1 MKNHLNILLV
11 AVAIVLTAGVVVS
24 CSDDDLD
31 ATIFN
36 TDPSQDYLDR
46 TQATFPLDTFIKA
59 NYLEPYNVQFIYR
72 YNDKGTDMTKNLTPA
87 SYDKSVDLAVLT
99 KYLWYDVYNTVSG
112 SQVFLKT
119 YSPRIIQLTGSKN
132 YNPSQ
137 GTEVLGDASS
147 GVKINFYNVNN
158 LNVSDISMMNE
169 YFFKTMHHEFAHIL
183 DQTYLHPTS
192 FNTLSQGHYDASGW
206 SDRPDSLSAG
216 SGFTSSYASSSYTED
231 WAETMANYI
240 TRDTV
245 SWQNLLNTASYD
257 WDTYELGGSDDYNDS
272 LIHYNQA
279 EPTTIVTAIVD
290 GQEITQ
296 DVFWLIRGN
305 IDPVYTDATGRQFMT
320 NPNATRDS
328 IYYNLREHGVSAFEV
343 MGYLNSTTG
352 GKYNIYRK
360 MIARDANGFPI
371 PTADWGLSYTHTSG
385 IVGSDVILQ
394 KVELVRN
401 YLQEHY
407 NLSLDALRKEVQ
419 TRTYI
424 TNSDGS
430 FVYDQYG
437 DVMNKLTQV
446 QSSGQTLIDEL
457 RQQVY
462 QFNSLV
468 QH

>member
-46 TQATFPLDTFIKA
+46 TQATFPLDTFIKV

-119 YSPRIIQLTGSKN
+119 YTPRIIQLTGSKN

-158 LNVSDISMMNE
+158 LNVNDISMMNE

-257 WDTYELGGSDDYNDS
+257 WDTYELGSSSDYSDS
-272 LIHYNQA
+272 LRHYNQA
-279 EPTTIVTAIVD
+279 GPSTRYVTD
-290 GQEITQ
+290 STGQRHAVEY
-296 DVFWLIRGN
+296 F
-305 IDPVYTDATGRQFMT
+305 AS
-320 NPNATRDS
+320 ARDS
-328 IYYNLREHGVSAFEV
+328 IYYNLREHGVSVFEV
-343 MGYLNSTTG
+343 MGYLNTTTG

-360 MIARDANGFPI
+360 MIARDANDLPI
-371 PTADWGLSYTHTSG
+371 PTADWNITYTHTSG
-385 IVGSDVILQ
+385 IVGRDVILQ

-437 DVMNKLTQV
+437 DVQNKLTQV

-462 QFNSLV
+462 QFNSLI
-468 QH
+468 QQ

>member
-11 AVAIVLTAGVVVS
+11 AVAALFATGATVS
-24 CSDDDLD
+24 CSDDDDLG

-46 TQATFPLDTFIKA
+46 TQATFPLDTFLKV

-87 SYDKSVDLAVLT
+87 TYDKSVDLAVLT
-99 KYLWYDVYNTVSG
+99 KYLWYDVYNKVSG
-112 SQVFLKT
+112 GTDFLKQ
-119 YSPRIIQLTGSKN
+119 YSPRVIQLTGSKN
-132 YNPSQ
+132 YNPTQ

-158 LNVSDISMMNE
+158 LDTSKISMMNE

-257 WDTYELGGSDDYNDS
+257 WDSYELGKSSDYDDS
-272 LIHYNQA
+272 IRIYQSAGPSHRY
-279 EPTTIVTAIVD
+279 VTENGRRV
-290 GQEITQ
+290 QITY
-296 DVFWLIRGN
+296 F
-305 IDPVYTDATGRQFMT
+305 AS
-320 NPNATRDS
+320 ARDS
-328 IYYNLREHGVSAFEV
+328 IYYNLRVHGVPATDV
-343 MGYLNSTTG
+343 MGYLNTTSSS
-352 GKYNIYRK
+352 KYYIYRK
-360 MIARDANGFPI
+360 MIARDASGYPI
-371 PTADWGLSYTHTSG
+371 PTSDWKLTYTHTSG
-385 IVGSDVILQ
+385 IVGRDVILQ
-394 KVELVRN
+394 KVDLVRN
-401 YLQEHY
+401 YLLEHY
-407 NLSLDALRKEVQ
+407 NISLDELRKEVQ
-419 TRTYI
+419 TRTYV
-424 TNSDGS
+424 TNADGS
-430 FVYDQYG
+430 FAFDQNG
-437 DVMNKLTQV
+437 NVENRLTQV
-446 QSSGQTLIDEL
+446 QSSGQTLMDEL
-457 RQQVY
+457 RQEVY
-462 QFNSLV
+462 QYNSLI
-468 QH
+468 QQK